1 MCGQVNEV
9 KVQLRSMVWSLYYG
23 CGQVGVVYLDISF
36 WVLSS
41 PESAKGDSQVS
52 SSCNSTPRDH
62 QSTMWVWPLPSP
74 LMISG
79 AIYSTVPQYEWAD

>member
-1 MCGQVNEV
+1 MGID
-9 KVQLRSMVWSLYYG
+9 G

-36 WVLSS
+36 CVLSS
-41 PESAKGDSQVS
+41 PESAKGDSQVN
-52 SSCNSTPRDH
+52 SSCSSTPRDH
-62 QSTMWVWPLPSP
+62 QSTTCVWPLPSP